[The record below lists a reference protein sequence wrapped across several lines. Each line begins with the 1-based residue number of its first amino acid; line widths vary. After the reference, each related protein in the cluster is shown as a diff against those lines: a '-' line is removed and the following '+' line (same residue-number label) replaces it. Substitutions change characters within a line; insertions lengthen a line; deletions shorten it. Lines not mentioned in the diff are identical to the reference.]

1 VKPPAWLSSN
11 LQIQADCIEQATAAK
26 EKGKRFELVAPSGSQ
41 VFKVKVDGCWIK
53 SEQTQKVDY
62 MFCCVLHNQ
71 PVTQDVI
78 LVELKGRHYG
88 EALEQMKATLAK
100 LQPYLSAI
108 KPRQLIGCIVLSNGN
123 EVGNY
128 QTEALRIR
136 KRYGIVLQH
145 KSKELKLCIAA

>member
-1 VKPPAWLSSN
+1 MKAPAWLSSN
-11 LQIQADCIEQATAAK
+11 LQIQADCIEQATAAN

-62 MFCCVLHNQ
+62 MFCCVLNNQ

-78 LVELKGRHYG
+78 LVELKGQHYG
-88 EALEQMKATLAK
+88 EALKQMEATLAK

-123 EVGNY
+123 EVGKYPN
-128 QTEALRIR
+128 EALSIR
-136 KRYGIVLQH
+136 KKYGIVLKP
-145 KSKELKLCIAA
+145 KSKELKLYIAA